1 MNTSYLPQEC
11 LEALNA
17 TNTKINNMLELWQ
30 TYVSNLQN
38 NTNHLQNTAQLN
50 TRLRQ
55 VIASLKHIQD
65 ISNKHIETHK
75 LLRNSI

>member
-17 TNTKINNMLELWQ
+17 TNTKINSMLELWQ

-38 NTNHLQNTAQLN
+38 NTNHLQN
-50 TRLRQ
+50 
-55 VIASLKHIQD
+55 IASLKHVQD